1 MYDPRVPGYGSQS
14 QQGYYQNP
22 GGEMYG
28 ADVTQYDTPQSM
40 ARTTQP
46 YQDGRNVQQARQ
58 PNPTSY
64 HQQPPSTSQPHVY
77 SQPPQQQYQAP
88 YQAQPAQQQYSYA
101 QLQPQRYYSQQ
112 PYQQPPPQG
121 YYQQAQSQ
129 PSHHQIPDS
138 RPTYTQTIDSQ
149 TQHRTAAP
157 LQQPAAPV
165 SQIPYH
171 SSPTRPTERPQ
182 HASRAT
188 RPSPAVSTPQHR
200 TVAHVQIP
208 VQRNAVAPA
217 SMSMPRPA
225 KKRRSN
231 EGEAVPVCDPAILQ
245 KPPAAGRV
253 KRESVDSDT
262 IAVASK
268 PQPPGSPAYVDYQS
282 SLLALA
288 DEYVTAAYQLSS
300 TIASSGFQNEEVEQ
314 YHLFIATAMGCLE
327 SVLRNY
333 RQPNARAEARIRLR
347 LATLLHEETENSE
360 QAEEVLTKGIT
371 LCERNRLTDLKYA
384 MHHLLVRVLAKGNF
398 KAATKAVEKLI
409 AEAEALK
416 LVHWVYTFRFLR
428 VSLGLQVLGHTET
441 AAVLKQFAAIT
452 AIADYRHDVT
462 VQILVATLE
471 AMVHLRSGVA
481 DAVEL
486 AERALA
492 GARMHQLSPDMQRCY
507 QLRAMV
513 DCLDLACALM
523 QHQPK
528 RIVEKMGQMQQHVD
542 QTKHDPNWTQYTST
556 FVVPLGSTD
565 SVGIKADTAG
575 ILTETAGGETG
586 LTFDWLHRR
595 QLYALAYMLSSVASA
610 YEKKGESKTE
620 GYCQGA
626 LDLVRLDAGDKVVGP
641 LQSMVDYAEWQVT
654 ASAMG
659 LLHSAAWQCAR
670 SEWDAACKTLD
681 EVATAVEGYE
691 TVLDTFTQ
699 ALVVY
704 MRAVCQQGSGDLE
717 AAEALYGSAEL
728 TWDSKSREVGA
739 LRDMQAVAGI
749 NRVQILRHFGRID
762 EANDLLA
769 SIQPFATANGNK
781 SITSAYY
788 VAKAAAQGPRSPV
801 IKLKQDLEC
810 AVKAAQSVS
819 NTHILCV
826 VMSMMTNM
834 FFTNI
839 VGEQAVKAARAS
851 RTLARSVQSK
861 LWHAVA
867 DKMYGDTLDLCGAP
881 RDGDKARAEAERM
894 MRTMPEAMIKKFVD
908 V

>member
-14 QQGYYQNP
+14 QQGYYQAP
-22 GGEMYG
+22 GGDMYG
-28 ADVTQYDTPQSM
+28 ANVTQYDTPQST

-46 YQDGRNVQQARQ
+46 YQYGRNVQQARQ
-58 PNPTSY
+58 PNPTSH
-64 HQQPPSTSQPHVY
+64 HQAPSTSQPHVY

-88 YQAQPAQQQYSYA
+88 YQAQGQQQQYTYA

-121 YYQQAQSQ
+121 YYQQVQSQ
-129 PSHHQIPDS
+129 PSHHQIPCS
-138 RPTYTQTIDSQ
+138 RPTYTQTVDPQ

-157 LQQPAAPV
+157 SQQPAPAAARL
-165 SQIPYH
+165 PYH
-171 SSPTRPTERPQ
+171 SSPARPQ
-182 HASRAT
+182 ERAHHTSRPVQ
-188 RPSPAVSTPQHR
+188 PSPAVLAPQQR

-217 SMSMPRPA
+217 STSMPRPA

-231 EGEAVPVCDPAILQ
+231 EGEAVPVCDPAIPQ
-245 KPPAAGRV
+245 KPSAAGRV

-371 LCERNRLTDLKYA
+371 LCERSRLTDLKYA
-384 MHHLLVRVLAKGNF
+384 MHHLLVRILAKGNF

-428 VSLGLQVLGHTET
+428 VSFGLQVLGHTET
-441 AAVLKQFAAIT
+441 AAVLKQLAAIT
-452 AIADYRHDVT
+452 AIAEYRHDVT

-507 QLRAMV
+507 QLRAML

-542 QTKHDPNWTQYTST
+542 QTKHDPNWTQYTRT
-556 FVVPLGSTD
+556 FVVPLGGAN
-565 SVGIKADTAG
+565 SVDIKADTAG
-575 ILTETAGGETG
+575 ILTETAEGETG

-641 LQSMVDYAEWQVT
+641 LQSIVDYAEWQVT

-681 EVATAVEGYE
+681 EIATAVEGYE

-699 ALVVY
+699 ALIVY

-717 AAEALYGSAEL
+717 AAEALYGSVEL
-728 TWDSKSREVGA
+728 TWDSKSREIGA

-762 EANDLLA
+762 EANGLLA

-819 NTHILCV
+819 NTHILCI